1 MITNQIFLN
10 ENQINRVRRK
20 LMVVINDSFQTWKI
34 FSITKRNQLF
44 PVNKLCFFVYYFFKY
59 SPTKKFCCE
68 KAIFVYAFVPF
79 ASGKYGNRKQIFI
92 CCCACVCVCVCSRWK
107 TNKDNEGADFNS
119 SRSSFSAFPAACT
132 QLVAIATLQWQSGH
146 PIVLLM
152 LSALHDFFK

>member
-1 MITNQIFLN
+1 MFLCVLFFQIFTYQKVLL
-10 ENQINRVRRK
+10 RK
-20 LMVVINDSFQTWKI
+20 SNLCICFCPICEWQSQTD
-34 FSITKRNQLF
+34 FYL
-44 PVNKLCFFVYYFFKY
+44 LL
-59 SPTKKFCCE
+59 
-68 KAIFVYAFVPF
+68 
-79 ASGKYGNRKQIFI
+79 
-92 CCCACVCVCVCSRWK
+92 CVCVCVCSRWK